1 MNLLETIIMSIY
13 DIGALVLISKKLAGV
28 QLTLRKGIL
37 VFVIVAVLGGG
48 IGYYITN
55 EMVGALF
62 HSVVSCLMIQILY
75 KRKFFETILIYLF
88 SFVLI
93 MAIQL
98 IILTIIKSL
107 YTEFKYD
114 VFHGIIAQSL
124 MIFFV
129 LFIYYKL
136 PFESILNF
144 IISKNRI
151 FRVVVISFFAIS
163 ISVLVYLNIDFN
175 EAVKNDLLFIAISLT
190 IFYATFSILKSGLI
204 NSANEK
210 ELLMY
215 KTYNPIIEELI
226 DDIRARQHEFDNH
239 IQVLS
244 MMVGSG
250 DTEISNADPMGKYIT
265 NLNSNRK
272 MGDLI
277 KLQDKILASLIYS
290 KLRMAEESNA
300 IFNINIKNHEI
311 ITILKEYE
319 VLEIFGI
326 LIDNALETKAEN
338 NIINLTIDR
347 VHEMNVIEVQNRH
360 EYLTQDT
367 IEKMF
372 DKGFSTKN
380 GSNRGYG
387 LYNLKKIVL
396 SAKGELEIENK
407 LLNADNYISIK
418 VRFN

>member
-62 HSVVSCLMIQILY
+62 HSLVSCLMIQILY

-107 YTEFKYD
+107 YSEFKYD

-129 LFIYYKL
+129 LFIYYKFSL
-136 PFESILNF
+136 ESILNF

-151 FRVVVISFFAIS
+151 FRVIVISFFAIS

-239 IQVLS
+239 IQVLN

-250 DTEISNADPMGKYIT
+250 DAETYREDPLGKYIG

-290 KLRMAEESNA
+290 KLRMAEESNC
-300 IFNINIKNHEI
+300 FC
-311 ITILKEYE
+311 
-319 VLEIFGI
+319 
-326 LIDNALETKAEN
+326 
-338 NIINLTIDR
+338 
-347 VHEMNVIEVQNRH
+347 
-360 EYLTQDT
+360 
-367 IEKMF
+367 
-372 DKGFSTKN
+372 
-380 GSNRGYG
+380 
-387 LYNLKKIVL
+387 
-396 SAKGELEIENK
+396 
-407 LLNADNYISIK
+407 
-418 VRFN
+418 